1 MKTYFQTT
9 FAPLVLFTT
18 FFAIPAL
25 AWSPGQPIV
34 PNCLGTSCGW
44 QDLVILADNILSF
57 FLYIAVPIAAIAFA
71 WAGWLYLSARG
82 NMTQIQSAHSIFLN
96 VFIGLIIVLSA
107 WLIVDLIFEEL
118 VDPNTYLPVL
128 TS

>member
-1 MKTYFQTT
+1 
-9 FAPLVLFTT
+9 
-18 FFAIPAL
+18 
-25 AWSPGQPIV
+25 
-34 PNCLGTSCGW
+34 
-44 QDLVILADNILSF
+44 
-57 FLYIAVPIAAIAFA
+57 
-71 WAGWLYLSARG
+71 
-82 NMTQIQSAHSIFLN
+82 MTQIQSAHSIFLN